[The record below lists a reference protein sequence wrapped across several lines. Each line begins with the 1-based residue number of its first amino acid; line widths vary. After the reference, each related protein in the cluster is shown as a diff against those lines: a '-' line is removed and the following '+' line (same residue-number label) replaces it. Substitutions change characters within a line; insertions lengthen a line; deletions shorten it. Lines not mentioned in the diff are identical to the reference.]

1 MTTTN
6 DHEPTAVALD
16 PEEQG
21 RSMKQWIRYILGKDD
36 PTADDINE
44 RYVTDTDTAYEHDDH
59 DEDREQ
65 VGEKVFRRE
74 PPTRQRWL
82 DRWGFYEERPS
93 GAWTTTRQAEALNL
107 ATTRQP
113 VQHSGLL
120 AGRNLIGGGAVSLDP
135 FELYRHKVIN
145 GVNVCAIGDIGSS
158 KSSVLKT
165 CGVTRQLI
173 MRRQVAAFD
182 KKRQGDRGEYAP
194 IAEALDC
201 ESIIFRAGGGGA
213 SLNLLDPEI
222 STDGR
227 HGNDDEYGVVPA
239 GQEMLLV
246 AVLRDA
252 MERPL
257 PPQEKAAVRLALK
270 IVTERARAAG
280 TEPLL
285 RDVARQ
291 LLDGASGASH
301 EALDYV
307 RRGADLPQS
316 IRDDLGDGGGFG
328 ARWAYESQ
336 AWGRDPGLAILELV
350 DGALRGLVDQPT
362 SPQIREA
369 LKRPFVH
376 FDLSALPEQGAG
388 LRVVMTTAQTW
399 LANRLAARARDRQQT
414 IAVFEEGWHLGE
426 GSTGSV
432 MRSNMKLSR
441 GLGLSTWSAFHHL
454 SDHSADSPSRALMQ
468 ESDIALLYR
477 QGREDDA
484 QAVVDMYHL
493 PPETKDVLTGLHR
506 GQCLVWMKG
515 RDPILMQ
522 HMRSRAEVLL
532 TDTDN
537 VLEGTA

>member
-201 ESIIFRAGGGGA
+201 ESIIFRAGGRRRIAEPARPGDLHRWPPRQRRRIRSRPRRPGNAARGGA
-213 SLNLLDPEI
+213 
-222 STDGR
+222 
-227 HGNDDEYGVVPA
+227 A
-239 GQEMLLV
+239 
-246 AVLRDA
+246 
-252 MERPL
+252 
-257 PPQEKAAVRLALK
+257 
-270 IVTERARAAG
+270 
-280 TEPLL
+280 
-285 RDVARQ
+285 
-291 LLDGASGASH
+291 
-301 EALDYV
+301 
-307 RRGADLPQS
+307 
-316 IRDDLGDGGGFG
+316 
-328 ARWAYESQ
+328 
-336 AWGRDPGLAILELV
+336 
-350 DGALRGLVDQPT
+350 
-362 SPQIREA
+362 
-369 LKRPFVH
+369 
-376 FDLSALPEQGAG
+376 
-388 LRVVMTTAQTW
+388 
-399 LANRLAARARDRQQT
+399 
-414 IAVFEEGWHLGE
+414 
-426 GSTGSV
+426 
-432 MRSNMKLSR
+432 
-441 GLGLSTWSAFHHL
+441 
-454 SDHSADSPSRALMQ
+454 
-468 ESDIALLYR
+468 
-477 QGREDDA
+477 
-484 QAVVDMYHL
+484 
-493 PPETKDVLTGLHR
+493 
-506 GQCLVWMKG
+506 
-515 RDPILMQ
+515 
-522 HMRSRAEVLL
+522 
-532 TDTDN
+532 
-537 VLEGTA
+537 